1 MKKKKLIAIHAT
13 AKEYAD
19 FLFIQEKLER
29 SSEAE
34 TLRAMIS
41 MVKKILS
48 SNIDISTN
56 VNPIVSDISAEQSPL
71 ITVNK
76 GPAK

>member
-13 AKEYAD
+13 AREYAD

-34 TLRAMIS
+34 TLRGMIS

-48 SNIDISTN
+48 GNADISTN
-56 VNPIVSDISAEQSPL
+56 APAVIPDTTAEQL
-71 ITVNK
+71 H
-76 GPAK
+76 